1 MRESVS
7 ACRTVRVTFD
17 TAEHADMV
25 RRCTAVDPEVRP
37 NMVRRSS
44 HTEDNVMIVH
54 FAAKD
59 LRSLRVS
66 LGSHLEM
73 VELSVRTIEQLAP
86 ETFAPLDSATAAQHV
101 CSTRQELDDRQASRP
116 AQKSIRQN

>member
-1 MRESVS
+1 MRV
-7 ACRTVRVTFD
+7 AFD

-25 RRCTAVDPEVRP
+25 RRCISVDPEVRP
-37 NMVRRSS
+37 NMVRRSL
-44 HTEDNVMIVH
+44 HTEDSLLIVH

-73 VELSVRTIEQLAP
+73 MELSVRTIEQLAP
-86 ETFAPLDSATAAQHV
+86 ETFAPLDPAAASQHA
-101 CSTRQELDDRQASRP
+101 CSTRQELDDKQASQP
-116 AQKSIRQN
+116 A